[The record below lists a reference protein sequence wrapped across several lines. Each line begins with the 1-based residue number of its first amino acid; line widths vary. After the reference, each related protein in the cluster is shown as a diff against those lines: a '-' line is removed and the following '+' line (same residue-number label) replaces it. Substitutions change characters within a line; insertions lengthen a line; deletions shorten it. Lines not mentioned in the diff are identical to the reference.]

1 MWIEICRNS
10 ANVTRCLTP
19 LKLTI
24 RNFFQFE
31 GSRSLLEKCLIANC
45 SWSRRVSSCN
55 HSFLANY
62 QKAFN
67 IFPSIIQGG
76 KNWPIFYSKL
86 KVHQSRRLFLRDER
100 VYDFYSNFSAES
112 YLPTSSPF
120 PQFRK
125 AGVLFRA
132 VFGNSESELLTK
144 I

>member
-100 VYDFYSNFSAES
+100 VYVFTAISVQKAT
-112 YLPTSSPF
+112 YLHLRPFRSFVKLEYYLGQSSEIPN
-120 PQFRK
+120 R
-125 AGVLFRA
+125 
-132 VFGNSESELLTK
+132 NY
-144 I
+144 